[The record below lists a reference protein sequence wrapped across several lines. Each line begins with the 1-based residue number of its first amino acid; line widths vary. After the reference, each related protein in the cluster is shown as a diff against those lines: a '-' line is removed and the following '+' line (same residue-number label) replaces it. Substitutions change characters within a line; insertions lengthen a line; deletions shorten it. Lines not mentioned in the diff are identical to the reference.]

1 MNVPNIDSSETRHST
16 TQAATMASNPF
27 NSAENTNTGAK
38 SEKMNV
44 HRQMFENKLRENEGQ
59 PSNAYVSPSDAIMS
73 PASQK
78 LSGFKQRQMNK
89 SNPVK
94 PRTLF
99 AKTAASKPEEENSEN
114 KSESA

>member
-1 MNVPNIDSSETRHST
+1 
-16 TQAATMASNPF
+16 MASNPF
-27 NSAENTNTGAK
+27 NSAENSNSGAK

-44 HRQMFENKLRENEGQ
+44 HRQMMENKLRENEGN
-59 PSNAYVSPSDAIMS
+59 PTNAYVSPSDAIMS

-99 AKTAASKPEEENSEN
+99 AKTAASKPEEETAETKTEN
-114 KSESA
+114 A

>member
-1 MNVPNIDSSETRHST
+1 
-16 TQAATMASNPF
+16 MASNPF
-27 NSAENTNTGAK
+27 NTAENTNSGAK

-44 HRQMFENKLRENEGQ
+44 HRQLFENKMRENEGN
-59 PSNAYVSPSDAIMS
+59 PTNAYVSPSDAIMS

-99 AKTAASKPEEENSEN
+99 AKSAASKPEEETAET
-114 KSESA
+114 KTESA